1 VCEVTLQGQHT
12 FTMRHDKYKVSDALK
27 TGPATELFDF
37 IAQCVEGFISTL
49 GTQDKKESNEPLY
62 LGFTF
67 SFPVQQ
73 TALDK
78 GTLISW
84 TKVSFFRFECG
95 LSAWHVF
102 LLESEKT
109 DFEKSMIHLLSGLDL
124 FWRSRQ

>member
-1 VCEVTLQGQHT
+1 
-12 FTMRHDKYKVSDALK
+12 MRHDKYRVSDALK

-37 IAQCVEGFISTL
+37 IAQSVENFISTL
-49 GTQDKKESNEPLY
+49 GTQEKKDTNEPLY

-84 TKVSFFRFECG
+84 TKVGSTAYYSW
-95 LSAWHVF
+95 LSPF
-102 LLESEKT
+102 
-109 DFEKSMIHLLSGLDL
+109 
-124 FWRSRQ
+124 

>member
-1 VCEVTLQGQHT
+1 
-12 FTMRHDKYKVSDALK
+12 MRHDKYKVSDALK

-37 IAQCVEGFISTL
+37 IAQCVESFISTL
-49 GTQDKKESNEPLY
+49 GTQEKKETNEPLY

-84 TKVSFFRFECG
+84 TKVRF
-95 LSAWHVF
+95 SKVN
-102 LLESEKT
+102 K
-109 DFEKSMIHLLSGLDL
+109 
-124 FWRSRQ
+124 

>member
-1 VCEVTLQGQHT
+1 
-12 FTMRHDKYKVSDALK
+12 MRHDKYRVSDALK

-37 IAQCVEGFISTL
+37 IAQCVENFISTL
-49 GTQDKKESNEPLY
+49 GTQEKKETNEPLY

-84 TKVSFFRFECG
+84 TKVGLLFNYFSFFELLHLG
-95 LSAWHVF
+95 LKGS
-102 LLESEKT
+102 
-109 DFEKSMIHLLSGLDL
+109 
-124 FWRSRQ
+124 

>member
-1 VCEVTLQGQHT
+1 
-12 FTMRHDKYKVSDALK
+12 MRHDKYKISDALK

-37 IAQCVEGFISTL
+37 IAQCVEGFIATL
-49 GTQDKKESNEPLY
+49 GTQDKKETNEPLY

-84 TKVSFFRFECG
+84 TKVGSSLHSHFLSSRSSNDHTTARRASLVLALKAMMSFNYFKQ
-95 LSAWHVF
+95 L
-102 LLESEKT
+102 
-109 DFEKSMIHLLSGLDL
+109 
-124 FWRSRQ
+124 